1 MEEINIWELDDIVS
15 VKIKL
20 ELFLLIKNKLF
31 LKYKTKRNAYTI
43 LKNKINISF
52 NTFKN
57 ILKEN
62 YCNKNFFVPLR
73 IWISLCNLLEISI
86 YILQENIT
94 SYKISNGVNY
104 ISNPILPIKITPVFD
119 MIIAHNIGDG
129 TVIDSKKERL
139 PYFGYRQFDP
149 LFKELYII
157 KLESIFGKI
166 NFPEKYYL
174 KSTRPYCPPVLASLF
189 FKLYHLG
196 TRDFLS
202 KTARLPEAILKKD
215 KEYLLAVLIAFIID
229 EGSIDSTDIVIGLKN
244 IKLTEDLANI
254 CKTLGYEFT
263 FTTNDKEYGFLYI
276 LRSGMKKFFNDYKII
291 VQKYPEMTLG
301 KWDTKIDNTFK
312 IYDRPIFKIEGN
324 SDLILEM
331 LIKEDLIVNEIA
343 RKINMTRQGVRFH
356 IHNLEKRNLICK
368 KSIVAR
374 SILYSYGGG
383 RC

>member
-139 PYFGYRQFDP
+139 PYLP
-149 LFKELYII
+149 KVII
-157 KLESIFGKI
+157 RKVLRT
-166 NFPEKYYL
+166 YY
-174 KSTRPYCPPVLASLF
+174 
-189 FKLYHLG
+189 
-196 TRDFLS
+196 
-202 KTARLPEAILKKD
+202 
-215 KEYLLAVLIAFIID
+215 
-229 EGSIDSTDIVIGLKN
+229 
-244 IKLTEDLANI
+244 
-254 CKTLGYEFT
+254 
-263 FTTNDKEYGFLYI
+263 
-276 LRSGMKKFFNDYKII
+276 
-291 VQKYPEMTLG
+291 
-301 KWDTKIDNTFK
+301 
-312 IYDRPIFKIEGN
+312 
-324 SDLILEM
+324 
-331 LIKEDLIVNEIA
+331 
-343 RKINMTRQGVRFH
+343 
-356 IHNLEKRNLICK
+356 
-368 KSIVAR
+368 
-374 SILYSYGGG
+374 
-383 RC
+383 